1 MRKLHIYD
9 SLSSKLKPFI
19 SIEKGKVSMYVCGPT
34 VYNDVHLGNVRTFLS
49 FDIIFRYLKYLGYK
63 VRYVRNITDVGH
75 LVDDIDEGEDKIAVK
90 AKAENIEPM
99 EVVQRYSLGFHDVM
113 RAFNALPP
121 SIEPTATGHLIE
133 QIEIIK
139 KLIISGWAYESNG
152 SVYFDIM
159 NYNKNNSYGELSRRD
174 VNDMLHGSRDLSGQ
188 SDKKS
193 PLDFALW
200 KKASSG
206 HIMRWPSPWSIGFPG
221 WHLEC
226 SAMSSKY
233 LGDSFDIH
241 GGGMDLKFPHHD
253 CEIAQNIGSS
263 GKKGANNWIH
273 TNMLTLNG
281 KRMSKSTGNTLLP
294 GELLSGDS
302 EHLTQSYT
310 ANTARFFIHQAHYRS
325 ILDFSD
331 DALQSADKGYKRLI
345 SSRNLLE
352 RRAKNGAKKGS
363 FDVVKWHKSCESTM
377 NNDFNSPQL
386 IANLFEAVK
395 VIQNDS
401 KDSSI
406 LGQDGALLLAEKM
419 DLWMHDILGLKNESI
434 GDSIKYKT
442 ALKAAM
448 EIVFETRKNA
458 REKKDWTKSDS
469 IREKLLNAGITIK
482 DGADGSD
489 FSIS

>member
-1 MRKLHIYD
+1 MEKLHIYD
-9 SLSSKLKPFI
+9 SLSSELKPFS
-19 SIEKGKVSMYVCGPT
+19 SIKDGKVGMYVCGPT
-34 VYNDVHLGNVRTFLS
+34 VYSDVHLGNVRTFLS
-49 FDIIFRYLKYLGYK
+49 FDVIFRYLKYLGYK

-99 EVVQRYSLGFHDVM
+99 EIVQRYSQGFHEVM
-113 RAFNALPP
+113 KAFNALPP

-139 KLIISGWAYESNG
+139 KLINSGLAYESNG
-152 SVYFDIM
+152 SVYFDIIH
-159 NYNKNNSYGELSRRD
+159 YNKNNSYGELSGRD
-174 VNDMLHGSRDLSGQ
+174 INDMLNGSRDLSGQ

-200 KKASSG
+200 KKASAG

-221 WHLEC
+221 WHIEC

-241 GGGMDLKFPHHD
+241 GGGMDLKFPHHE
-253 CEIAQNIGSS
+253 CEIAQNIGATD
-263 GKKGANNWIH
+263 KKGANNWIH

-281 KRMSKSTGNTLLP
+281 QRMSKSTGNTLLP
-294 GELLSGDS
+294 GELLSGKS
-302 EHLTQSYT
+302 KHLTRSYS

-331 DALQSADKGYKRLI
+331 AALQAAEKGYKRLI
-345 SSRNLLE
+345 SSRNILNKRPE
-352 RRAKNGAKKGS
+352 NGPKIGS
-363 FDVVKWHKSCESTM
+363 FDVNKWDKSCQATM

-386 IANLFEAVK
+386 IANLFKAVK

-401 KDSSI
+401 KDFSV
-406 LGQDGALLLAEKM
+406 LGKDGAILLAEKM
-419 DLWMHDILGLKNESI
+419 DLWMYDILGLTNDDKA
-434 GDSIKYKT
+434 DSNNYQT

-448 EIVFETRKNA
+448 EIVIETRKNA
-458 REKKDWTKSDS
+458 RDKKNWAKSDS
-469 IREKLLNAGITIK
+469 IREKLSNAGITIK
-482 DGADGSD
+482 DGAAGSD